1 MRMRHIVRETTRGA
15 LLILVSWTFFRRR
28 PCHKAC
34 AAPADD
40 QIDPRD
46 RHPLNLKGKRRTHL
60 RLSDHLSDHQRPNP
74 LRPPLSF
81 PTIVC
86 RAHHGPFNSFAAAR
100 GPPPRGPPRPPADAV
115 RCNSCFA
122 CCLAG
127 FNTLITGSTT
137 GASTPSR
144 QKKIGKIVPP
154 VQFSRSTL
162 GFKEQKIVK
171 FDRPPPLAPQ
181 GGRLAA
187 SAHSM
192 SQCGQFRQ
200 LCANHVFVLSRGPSL
215 SQLIRT
221 NPGPSLILR

>member
-40 QIDPRD
+40 RIDPRD
-46 RHPLNLKGKRRTHL
+46 RHPLKGKRRTH
-60 RLSDHLSDHQRPNP
+60 LSDHLSDHQRPNP

-122 CCLAG
+122 CCLG
-127 FNTLITGSTT
+127 GVQHVDHRLYDWCQHPISVKRKSGKSCLQSNFLVLHLGSK
-137 GASTPSR
+137 SR
-144 QKKIGKIVPP
+144 K
-154 VQFSRSTL
+154 S
-162 GFKEQKIVK
+162 
-171 FDRPPPLAPQ
+171 
-181 GGRLAA
+181 
-187 SAHSM
+187 
-192 SQCGQFRQ
+192 
-200 LCANHVFVLSRGPSL
+200 
-215 SQLIRT
+215 
-221 NPGPSLILR
+221 